1 MIFVVV
7 HSLNVIKRFTLDSFE
22 MLKHTAAEN
31 LNRVTENKEVFSD
44 LMLTMKQLP
53 QASPGYDILEQTY
66 FDSFLF

>member
-7 HSLNVIKRFTLDSFE
+7 LSLNAIKRFTLDSFE
-22 MLKHTAAEN
+22 MLKHTAAKN

-53 QASPGYDILEQTY
+53 QANPEFDIIESTFSL
-66 FDSFLF
+66 